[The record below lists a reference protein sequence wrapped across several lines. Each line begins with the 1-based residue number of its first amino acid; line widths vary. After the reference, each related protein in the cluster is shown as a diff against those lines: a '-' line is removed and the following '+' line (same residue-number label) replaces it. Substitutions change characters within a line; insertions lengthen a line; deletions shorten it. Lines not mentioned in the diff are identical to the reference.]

1 MRKSNTERMGG
12 VVLSVLR
19 ELKLED
25 KLKEVRLMRSWEK
38 VLGRAL
44 AGGVVSMYIRNR
56 VLFVRM
62 RSSVA
67 RSELMMR
74 REEVVRALNR
84 EAGGSVIDEL
94 VIK

>member
-1 MRKSNTERMGG
+1 
-12 VVLSVLR
+12 
-19 ELKLED
+19 
-25 KLKEVRLMRSWEK
+25 
-38 VLGRAL
+38 
-44 AGGVVSMYIRNR
+44 VVSMYIRNR